1 MDIQPN
7 RNVGLENQLQA
18 IQLGASL
25 YDRAQT
31 QKRIMEQLKIQTA
44 ESVLQRRGMEL
55 QNKARDFDL
64 TRALKNSEDEVDDVD
79 NMNYNVQAVDTF
91 FINPNAP
98 FPTFKPVKSAKNQ
111 GILNQYR
118 QQLDDYSERSKLMK
132 GLAAS
137 RSALVGQLGTANDYA
152 KQNNDY
158 QALWDNNNGM
168 DQYGNP
174 DPEKIRKI
182 YSSYGPKI
190 EQVRLAG
197 ETLKNVGQDVS
208 AELMK
213 IPVDKRYLPESIKIA
228 QDAAEARRA
237 ERLLPS
243 ERLKIDIAA
252 SSIENWKTLFG
263 TPDKATES
271 DIRGNVLSNQWS
283 YPEGRA
289 ADKISGDYETAQQSA
304 TLIDELNKFEKTYG
318 KNKIQNY
325 VGIIDGNLEELL
337 KRAKTAKTEEERN
350 AYSLLQRFQKTFNDK
365 AFATSGKAVTQSEG
379 TRLKAEI
386 GDIKSN
392 NFVNDVNNFAKFAGE
407 DLYNTVDQFKTRY
420 KITREQ
426 VKLAN
431 ELVGKY
437 SLSFTPFGQQ
447 QQSAPAP
454 LTGTAPSLPPGVTPI
469 TNSTNVDSGFIYTP
483 SPPK

>member
-1 MDIQPN
+1 MADQS
-7 RNVGLENQLQA
+7 LEA
-18 IQLGASL
+18 FQLGASL

-31 QKRIMEQLKIQTA
+31 QKRMMEQLQMQTA
-44 ESVLQRRGMEL
+44 DQLMRQRQADL
-55 QNKARDFDL
+55 QNKIQSNAYAQ
-64 TRALKNSEDEVDDVD
+64 ALSEQDAQSAE
-79 NMNYNVQAVDTF
+79 YDTF
-91 FINPNAP
+91 QKFNEEVGTYFNDPELTSPMPALP
-98 FPTFKPVKSAKNQ
+98 RF
-111 GILNQYR
+111 
-118 QQLDDYSERSKLMK
+118 RSKLFNQQATQAYQ
-132 GLAAS
+132 GLQQYSPRAKIIKAREQFEKTRADTIKEMQDQNIDVFNPQTGEVNEEVYQKNAPAIRQQMS
-137 RSALVGQLGTANDYA
+137 ERKTIKDLGTEISEEVFQLD
-152 KQNNDY
+152 KTIP
-158 QALWDNNNGM
+158 L
-168 DQYGNP
+168 DQR
-174 DPEKIRKI
+174 IRTA
-182 YSSYGPKI
+182 
-190 EQVRLAG
+190 R
-197 ETLKNVGQDVS
+197 TNV
-208 AELMK
+208 
-213 IPVDKRYLPESIKIA
+213 
-228 QDAAEARRA
+228 EARRA
-237 ERLLPS
+237 ERINPS

-431 ELVGKY
+431 DLVGKY
-437 SLSFTPFGQQ
+437 NLSFTPFGQQ
-447 QQSAPAP
+447 QQQAAPAP
-454 LTGTAPSLPPGVTPI
+454 STRTAPSLPAGFSTQA
-469 TNSTNVDSGFIYTP
+469 TNAPALPTGWKIE
-483 SPPK
+483 